1 MRGTEPPAKKEDCE
15 VKDIYMLKL
24 KYEGF
29 KFSHCMQYAM
39 SLLFNQ
45 NFYFR
50 QSVVIF
56 CFYV

>member
-1 MRGTEPPAKKEDCE
+1 
-15 VKDIYMLKL
+15 MLKL

-29 KFSHCMQYAM
+29 KFSHCMHYAM

-56 CFYV
+56 FFYVKHHITLKGQNV